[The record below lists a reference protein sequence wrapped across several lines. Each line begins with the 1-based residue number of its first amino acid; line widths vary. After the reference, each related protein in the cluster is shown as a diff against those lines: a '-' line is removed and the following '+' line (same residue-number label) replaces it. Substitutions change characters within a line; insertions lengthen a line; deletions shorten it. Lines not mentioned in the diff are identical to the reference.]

1 MSPLVV
7 NSWNNMC
14 SRKGSW
20 LKLKGLKN
28 GNKILQDFVIETIKH
43 LQHIG
48 VEKQLATINEG

>member
-1 MSPLVV
+1 
-7 NSWNNMC
+7 MC